1 MSKDTEKNIVLPTD
15 ALCAEMRSKG
25 LVYADGRTAVLYDM
39 GKKGAGTD
47 LSTLGYG
54 NNDVVKVT
62 AKEDGTYEVTG
73 PELVSAALKTIEKAA
88 DFAARIARDRLKIFG
103 RNDACILAEM
113 RQALIRMAAEQGK
126 G

>member
-62 AKEDGTYEVTG
+62 AKEDGTG
-73 PELVSAALKTIEKAA
+73 ACFRGIKN
-88 DFAARIARDRLKIFG
+88 DRKSSRLCCKDRKG
-103 RNDACILAEM
+103 QAEN
-113 RQALIRMAAEQGK
+113 IRAE
-126 G
+126 